1 MAAWPV
7 SRQGQDQKPV
17 SAAAGAHLPRRH
29 PPARTA
35 GSMNTNRG
43 GSMPVRLSQAAVL
56 ATETP
61 WLRTARFER
70 DAHEFHHRY
79 GFSSRVPQ
87 LIGFLVHVP
96 G

>member
-1 MAAWPV
+1 
-7 SRQGQDQKPV
+7 
-17 SAAAGAHLPRRH
+17 
-29 PPARTA
+29 
-35 GSMNTNRG
+35 MNTNLD
-43 GSMPVRLSQAAVL
+43 GSMPLWLSQAAVP

-61 WLRTARFER
+61 WQRAARFER
-70 DAHEFHHRY
+70 DAHEFHHRC